1 MQALVQMSFVVIANM
16 TDDLYKYRTEKDKK
30 VISQTIKESIRICV
44 DGAVFL
50 GKIN

>member
-1 MQALVQMSFVVIANM
+1 MQMSFVVIANM
-16 TDDLYKYRTEKDKK
+16 TDDLYKYRTEKDEK
-30 VISQTIKESIRICV
+30 VISQTIKESIRKCA